1 MYMYE
6 DIKGRNTMDPA
17 LCLEHEIRRAQMN
30 RESVVAIFLD
40 IDIDKAYDLMW
51 KEGFF

>member
-1 MYMYE
+1 MKISKVE
-6 DIKGRNTMDPA
+6 IPWTL

-40 IDIDKAYDLMW
+40 IDIDKAYDFMW
-51 KEGFF
+51 KEGFFN